1 MRLIITIIVLLIA
14 LPLAAQWS
22 DAFDD
27 GNFNANPVWQG
38 DTAAFTVASGLLQL
52 NAPATAASKYLSTAS
67 NIIEEATWEFYVR
80 MDFNPSSS
88 NYARVYLVADQA
100 DLLGPL
106 NGYFIKLGGTPDEVS
121 LYRQQGSATTLLID
135 GQDGRLSLSQ
145 VKINIRVSR
154 SAAGNWQL
162 ETQLDGESGWTMEGS
177 ATDNTVFTSSYFGV
191 VCTFTSTRSDKFYF
205 DNFVVSGQLFTDLL
219 PPQVDTVQT
228 TSYNQVVVRFSEPL
242 EAASATQAANYLLN
256 GSTVPAALSH
266 TGDSVALTFADSLL
280 PFNTLALTGLADTAG
295 NIMPDTLLTFYY
307 VSTEPARPGEV
318 VINEL
323 LADPSP
329 PEDLPE
335 AEFVELRNNSHKA
348 IDMTG
353 WSFVDKITT
362 AVLPG
367 HILLPDS
374 LLILCRSVDA
384 ALFTGYGAVLGL
396 ATWPLLNNS
405 GDSLTLLS
413 PAGDT
418 IDLVAYDKSWYR
430 NSDKEDGGWALERIN
445 PRQPCSGP
453 LNWQASTALAGG
465 SPGQENTVYQ
475 PYDTLTPGLL
485 SYTFYP
491 DTLVLTFDEP
501 VEASAISATFN
512 PSLPITQI
520 QADYNQLLI
529 KPDSSFTSGISYTLE
544 LSGVADCLG
553 NVAPSLTLIFT
564 PDFQPPV
571 VDTVYA
577 EITGMLTVVFD
588 EPIAAP
594 AAADFELAG
603 IGLPASLTHSG
614 NLVRL
619 TFNRQLTY
627 NQTYTLQ
634 TNNLS
639 DTTGNTMTVQSFYQF
654 IYQPLPYPAFGEV
667 LISEIMADPEPA
679 VGLPAAEYLE
689 LANITGKRLQLHGVQ
704 LADAL
709 SATTLAQVII
719 EPHER
724 LILCPQ
730 AQAALLAAYG
740 KVAGLSPWPALNNAG
755 DNLVLLDTAGQAI
768 HYVAYTDDWY
778 DNAAKAEGGWALEL
792 LDTLNYCAGDAGWSA
807 SNDLAGGT
815 PGRVNSLATQ
825 KPDLVLPRISQA
837 VPAGPD
843 SLTIL
848 FSEPLRPDPPE
859 VLLDNQLLSGGYFTG
874 YDKIALRLGVPP
886 LESNREYWL
895 VVKEF
900 ADCAGN
906 RTTADSL
913 KFVLPDTA
921 RAGDVVVNEV
931 LFNPQG
937 NGADFVE
944 LYNPGTAWYD
954 LYGWQLSNGSSSKT
968 IDTHLLL
975 APGSYLVLTPDPLN
989 ISDTYP
995 YAVRENLFT
1004 FDLPALPNTA
1014 GTIGLYNGE
1023 GTLLDTVRYDETWH
1037 FAYLRDVEGVSLE
1050 RLAALSSGL
1059 ERHNWASAAGS
1070 EGYAT
1075 PGYANSQQLPAGG
1088 RQTLSVSPQVI
1099 SPDGDGRDDLCNITL
1114 QPTHNSAVVTLTI
1127 YNLQGQPVRELANN
1141 LSVGSRAT
1149 FVWDGTDNSG
1159 SRVALGHY
1167 IVVAQLFTTSGQTER
1182 HRVKVVVAT
1191 GF

>member
-1 MRLIITIIVLLIA
+1 MRLIITLMALLAA

-27 GNFNANPVWQG
+27 GNYSANPAWQG
-38 DTAAFTVASGLLQL
+38 DTAAFTVTTGLLQL
-52 NAPATAASKYLSTAS
+52 NAPASAASKYLSTAS
-67 NIIEEATWEFYVR
+67 NIIEDATWEFYVR
-80 MDFNPSSS
+80 LDFNPSSS

-100 DLLGPL
+100 NLLGPL
-106 NGYFIKLGGTPDEVS
+106 NGYFVKLGGTPDEVS

-135 GQDGRLSLSQ
+135 GLDGRLSLSQ
-145 VKINIRVSR
+145 VRINVRVSR

-162 ETQLDGESGWTMEGS
+162 ETQLDGETAWTLEGN
-177 ATDNTVFTSSYFGV
+177 ATDNTVSISSYFGV
-191 VCTFTSTRSDKFYF
+191 ACTFTSTRSDKFYF
-205 DNFVVSGQLFTDLL
+205 DNFVVSGQPFTDLL
-219 PPQVDTVQT
+219 PPQVDSVQA
-228 TSYNQVVVRFSEPL
+228 TSYNQVLVRFSEPL
-242 EAASATQAANYLLN
+242 EAATATQAANYLLN
-256 GSTVPAALSH
+256 GTSVPDALNH

-295 NIMPDTLLTFYY
+295 NVMADTLLTFYY
-307 VSTEPARPGEV
+307 VSAEPARPGEV

-323 LADPSP
+323 LADPTP

-335 AEFVELRNNSHKA
+335 AEFVELRNNSRKA

-353 WSFVDKITT
+353 WSFADKITV
-362 AVLPG
+362 AALPG

-374 LLILCRSVDA
+374 LLILCRSADV

-396 ATWPLLNNS
+396 ASWPSLNNS
-405 GDSLTLLS
+405 GDSLVLIS

-430 NSDKEDGGWALERIN
+430 NSDKEKGGWSLERIN
-445 PRQPCSGP
+445 PWQPCSGP
-453 LNWQASTALAGG
+453 LNWQASTALPGG
-465 SPGQENTVYQ
+465 SPGQENAVYQ
-475 PYDTLTPGLL
+475 PYDTLAPGLL
-485 SYTFYP
+485 TYTFYP
-491 DTLVLTFDEP
+491 DTLLLTFDEP

-512 PSLPITQI
+512 PSLPIAQI

-553 NVAPSLTLIFT
+553 NVAPSLALSFT

-594 AAADFELAG
+594 APADFELAG
-603 IGLPASLTHSG
+603 IGLPTSLTHSG

-619 TFNRQLTY
+619 TFDRQLTY
-627 NQTYTLQ
+627 SQTYTLQ

-639 DTTGNTMTVQSFYQF
+639 DTTDNKMTTQSFYQF

-689 LANITGKRLQLHGVQ
+689 LTNITGKRLQLHGVR

-709 SATTLAQVII
+709 SSTTLKQVII

-755 DNLVLLDTAGQAI
+755 DNLVLLDTAGQVI
-768 HYVAYTDDWY
+768 HYVAYTGDWY

-792 LDTLNYCAGDAGWSA
+792 LDTLNFCAGDAGWSA
-807 SNDLAGGT
+807 SNDPAGGT
-815 PGRVNSLATQ
+815 PGRINSLATQ
-825 KPDLVLPRISQA
+825 KPDLVPPRISQA

-848 FSEPLRPDPPE
+848 FSEPLQPGPPA
-859 VLLDNQLLSGGYFTG
+859 VLLDNQALTGGYFTG
-874 YDKIALRLGVPP
+874 FDKNELRLGMPP
-886 LESNREYWL
+886 LEPSREYRL
-895 VVKEF
+895 IVKDF
-900 ADCAGN
+900 TDCAGN
-906 RTTADSL
+906 HTTGDSL
-913 KFVLPDTA
+913 IFVLPDTA

-931 LFNPQG
+931 LFNPQAT
-937 NGADFVE
+937 GADFVE

-954 LYGWQLSNGSSSKT
+954 LYGWQLSNGSTIKT
-968 IDTHLLL
+968 IDNHLLL
-975 APGSYLVLTPDPLN
+975 APGSYLVFTPDPPN
-989 ISDTYP
+989 IIDTYP
-995 YAVRENLFT
+995 YAVRENLFP
-1004 FDLPALPNTA
+1004 FDLPALPNT
-1014 GTIGLYNGE
+1014 
-1023 GTLLDTVRYDETWH
+1023 
-1037 FAYLRDVEGVSLE
+1037 
-1050 RLAALSSGL
+1050 
-1059 ERHNWASAAGS
+1059 
-1070 EGYAT
+1070 
-1075 PGYANSQQLPAGG
+1075 
-1088 RQTLSVSPQVI
+1088 
-1099 SPDGDGRDDLCNITL
+1099 
-1114 QPTHNSAVVTLTI
+1114 
-1127 YNLQGQPVRELANN
+1127 
-1141 LSVGSRAT
+1141 
-1149 FVWDGTDNSG
+1149 
-1159 SRVALGHY
+1159 
-1167 IVVAQLFTTSGQTER
+1167 
-1182 HRVKVVVAT
+1182 
-1191 GF
+1191 